1 MNTTMERNSLEIMFQ
16 EFMNKTATMNESLV
30 VSTQETNNKISMQ
43 GRVLNTVLSTLEEQD
58 VRVTSVEN
66 KLLVHMENELITPM
80 QRDNIADRA
89 KFRVGQFLEYPSRE
103 YSLYSKTYFKDL
115 YGFLRRSYG
124 LMNKIGNT
132 KAKDYDNVMSGMND
146 WYPNESYLKEKAD
159 LNREFRMSK

>member
-132 KAKDYDNVMSGMND
+132 KAKDCDNVMSGMND